1 MDNAVAMAPLST
13 RTGIYPAKVEVTAG
27 LIVIGVFFIAQRAFK
42 LLVAP
47 ITALAQVEYNTPY
60 GVLLQVDD
68 RSYLVLARTGM
79 PVH

>member
-47 ITALAQVEYNTPY
+47 ITALAQVEYKTPY
-60 GVLLQVDD
+60 GVLQVDD

-79 PVH
+79 H